1 MSTMMKFILTGI
13 IYVLTII
20 TGIWLSK
27 LGKPLNNAVFTV
39 HKLVALGFAVFAGI
53 YFYRTFKKLPDIS
66 VFIPWLLIAG
76 ISVLGL
82 FISGGLLSFDKQALR
97 IFLWIH
103 RVLPLLILGASLI
116 LFFLTKKNSI

>member
-1 MSTMMKFILTGI
+1 MKFILTGI